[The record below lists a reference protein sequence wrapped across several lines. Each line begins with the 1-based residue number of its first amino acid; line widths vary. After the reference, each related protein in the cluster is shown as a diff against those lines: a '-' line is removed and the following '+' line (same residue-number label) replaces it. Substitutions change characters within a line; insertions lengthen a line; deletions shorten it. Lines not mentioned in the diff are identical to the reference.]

1 MGPVSY
7 GGAHA
12 LVGDGIGFPTSIN
25 FFAPSTNYTHAAC
38 LNLAVERLTLQAD
51 QDHAALIPVYLMSG
65 QAGDLIGDVDR
76 HLLLN
81 YHQLKY
87 ELKVIA
93 FDGDITGRFYVLF
106 KMVREWSEKLPDGTQ
121 ACLHNCIHRPLKEM
135 TVEGIYLGKRWS
147 ANYSFDI

>member
-1 MGPVSY
+1 MIQVWYGIYIYMGPVSY

-25 FFAPSTNYTHAAC
+25 FFAP
-38 LNLAVERLTLQAD
+38 RTLQAD

-106 KMVREWSEKLPDGTQ
+106 KMVRETSRWNSGLPPQ
-121 ACLHNCIHRPLKEM
+121 L
-135 TVEGIYLGKRWS
+135 
-147 ANYSFDI
+147 YSPTTKGNDR